1 MNLIEFILLAE
12 PCRQAS
18 TPVVQRMNVATDD
31 GGQRAH
37 FAPAQHHR
45 MLELSAGSGH
55 FIQPGKLELQRLA
68 EKNKCVDLA

>member
-18 TPVVQRMNVATDD
+18 TPVVQRMNVAADA

-37 FAPAQHHR
+37 FAPGQHHR
-45 MLELSAGSGH
+45 TLALSAGSGH
-55 FIQPGKLELQRLA
+55 DDIILNPTREA
-68 EKNKCVDLA
+68 SDDD